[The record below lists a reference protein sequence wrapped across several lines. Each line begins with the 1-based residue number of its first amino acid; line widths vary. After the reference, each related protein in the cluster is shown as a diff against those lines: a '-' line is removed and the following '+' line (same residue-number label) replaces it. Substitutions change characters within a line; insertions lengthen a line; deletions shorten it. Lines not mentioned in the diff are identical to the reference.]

1 MNRLREQNTS
11 TLNDL
16 FEKKLT
22 KNQKKSIFLGKKMK
36 NSDYL
41 ETEGEAGGVHPLIR

>member
-1 MNRLREQNTS
+1 MNRLREQNNS

-16 FEKKLT
+16 FEKNWQKI
-22 KNQKKSIFLGKKMK
+22 KKKSIFLGKKMK

-41 ETEGEAGGVHPLIR
+41 ETEGGCGGSAPP